1 MWLWSVF
8 TRHQGG
14 HGVPKQYNG
23 GYVGFPNPISSP
35 VPQLPRCGM
44 RNPVGVK
51 LGVSYVSA
59 FFCTDAGHESENAV
73 FLLFSRNT
81 EPVVVENDSCQ
92 AKSGWQ
98 IVTASLQSRFHNTE
112 TFFRYFFSVW
122 PLLLPRF
129 TIETAFLTHHR
140 TLMKSSSH
148 VLRLSHVHKQKSVV
162 YIHSKWKQLISN
174 VSNLVLT
181 WISEHWSSIANF
193 YTHNDKEWYY
203 RQGRSTCLRSAGEYR
218 GKPKILYKKDN

>member
-1 MWLWSVF
+1 
-8 TRHQGG
+8 
-14 HGVPKQYNG
+14 
-23 GYVGFPNPISSP
+23 
-35 VPQLPRCGM
+35 M

-51 LGVSYVSA
+51 LGVSYVNA

-81 EPVVVENDSCQ
+81 EPLVVENDSCQ

-112 TFFRYFFSVW
+112 TFFRYFFRLTTPITQIYHWNCFLDPW
-122 PLLLPRF
+122 PYFNELIFSCFKTKPRPQ
-129 TIETAFLTHHR
+129 TKI
-140 TLMKSSSH
+140 
-148 VLRLSHVHKQKSVV
+148 VV

-193 YTHNDKEWYY
+193 YTHNDKEWCY

-218 GKPKILYKKDN
+218 GKPKILYKKDNYM